1 MKFLTVEKL
10 FKTCKDMIDKNNG
23 DYLIQYP
30 DDTGVLNATYTDIND
45 ENKTL
50 SIGAD

>member
-1 MKFLTVEKL
+1 MTVEKL
-10 FKTCKDMIDKNNG
+10 FKICNEMLNEGKN

-45 ENKTL
+45 ENKIL
-50 SIGAD
+50 SIGAN

>member
-1 MKFLTVEKL
+1 MQK
-10 FKTCKDMIDKNNG
+10 G
-23 DYLIQYP
+23 DYKNDFMSLYP

-45 ENKTL
+45 ENKML